1 MPKPQW
7 LFCQN
12 TLVVRLGRRFV
23 LDHPGCGQI
32 ADLACVAGP
41 STGVVLYAREPANWA
56 TPEARLQRDG
66 G

>member
-41 STGVVLYAREPANWA
+41 STGVVLYANRRW
-56 TPEARLQRDG
+56 G
-66 G
+66 HSG

>member
-1 MPKPQW
+1 VPKPQW

-32 ADLACVAGP
+32 ADLAWIHR
-41 STGVVLYAREPANWA
+41 STPAAEPG
-56 TPEARLQRDG
+56 ERSRR
-66 G
+66 